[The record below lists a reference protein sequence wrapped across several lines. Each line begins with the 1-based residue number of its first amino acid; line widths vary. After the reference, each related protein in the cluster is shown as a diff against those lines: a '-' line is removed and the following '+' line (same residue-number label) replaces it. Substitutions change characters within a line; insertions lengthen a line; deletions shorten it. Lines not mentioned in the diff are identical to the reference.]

1 MKTKEH
7 LPRAARGTG
16 LAHRTCRVR
25 AGGPQCKLKTRNHR
39 SEVSVRGARPNPPS
53 HVHPRPQP
61 GKSRWTSP
69 DSTER
74 RATASV
80 HAPDRSVPF
89 RAITG
94 IEKLPIRL
102 SRGKAHRTMAQV
114 RKVRM
119 RGDQW
124 PSGIGAGCSIHMIDL
139 EPARPVGERP
149 VGSVQLIDFA
159 RRGSFDGNVIW
170 SVCRIPRDEACR

>member
-1 MKTKEH
+1 MKEH

-25 AGGPQCKLKTRNHR
+25 AGGPQSKLKTRNHR

-61 GKSRWTSP
+61 GKSRWTSV
-69 DSTER
+69 DSAEF

-114 RKVRM
+114 RKVRI

-124 PSGIGAGCSIHMIDL
+124 PSGIGAGCSIHMIDS
-139 EPARPVGERP
+139 PPGWGAPGWVCAAHRFCSARQR
-149 VGSVQLIDFA
+149 
-159 RRGSFDGNVIW
+159 GNVIW
-170 SVCRIPRDEACR
+170 SVFRIPRDEACRCAACV